1 VNEIYSSPR
10 SSISRWLGWL
20 AEVMRFLETDV
31 SHIQSDVSDK
41 IATSAESLAKSGVL
55 ATLEGS

>member
-1 VNEIYSSPR
+1 
-10 SSISRWLGWL
+10 
-20 AEVMRFLETDV
+20 MRFLETDV